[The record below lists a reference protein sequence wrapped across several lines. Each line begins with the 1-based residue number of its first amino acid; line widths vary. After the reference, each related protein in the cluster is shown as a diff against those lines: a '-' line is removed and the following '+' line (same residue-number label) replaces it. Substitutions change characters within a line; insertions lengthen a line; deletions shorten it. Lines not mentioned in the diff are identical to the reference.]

1 MTMNIASPKWMTA
14 EKLCLSVTIDGKHMA
29 VPADENNTHY
39 AAILEWVAD
48 GNVIQEA
55 ED

>member
-1 MTMNIASPKWMTA
+1 MNIESPKWMTPDNR
-14 EKLCLSVTIDGKHMA
+14 CLSVTIDGKNMA
-29 VPADENNTHY
+29 VPADENNTDY